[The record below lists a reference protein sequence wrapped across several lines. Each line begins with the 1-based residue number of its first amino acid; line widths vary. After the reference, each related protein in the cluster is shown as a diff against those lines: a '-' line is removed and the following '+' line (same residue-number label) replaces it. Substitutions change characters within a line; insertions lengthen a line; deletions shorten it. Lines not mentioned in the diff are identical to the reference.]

1 MDTSASVQVSRLQEP
16 EVVALKV
23 AHRHAILS
31 GRALFEVK
39 SLKFCNLIHSL
50 CRGCAHWILIL
61 VVENIEELLLFA
73 GHRVTVLARILLL
86 IPNG

>member
-1 MDTSASVQVSRLQEP
+1 MDASASVQVSRLQEP
-16 EVVALKV
+16 EVVALEV

-31 GRALFEVK
+31 GGALFEIE

-50 CRGCAHWILIL
+50 CRGRAHWVLIL

-73 GHRVTVLARILLL
+73 GHCVTVLARILLF